1 MMDRRRFKRMMLILG
16 GDGGAGY
23 QSLVSPGL
31 LSAPLALTRTQASG
45 AVSTARSADGVAYA
59 QFAADTPRFNG
70 VSQRLVIEGQRTNS
84 IRNPRGEGGSAPS
97 TLPTNWAVETAA
109 GLTTEFLSSQVI
121 NGVDTVTLRISG
133 TASGTSYSLLFESPT
148 QIVAAALQAWAA
160 SLHAR
165 LDAAPVPPT
174 SHQLRIVPRTAAGA
188 GIAGGI
194 TSQTLALTGTL
205 ARYTHATSSIG
216 SSVSTARV
224 TADYRAALTSGVA
237 YDWTLTL
244 GWPQIE
250 LAASSASTVLP
261 PVGTPGASTRGADLV
276 TAALASLGIG
286 ANGAC
291 TLLWSGVLPSAVATT
306 GVIQID
312 DGGNNNRYVVYAVSG
327 GTELRLRRQ
336 IAAAASEVTMG
347 NYTASTPFS
356 LGMAVDG
363 AGNVSALING
373 GAMANR
379 TGGPVAG
386 LTTMRLGGIATIGAE
401 MFGETTNFRV
411 VPRVVSDSEL
421 QQLVM
426 ELPA

>member
-1 MMDRRRFKRMMLILG
+1 MIIGVGLIRG
-16 GDGGAGY
+16 QGRQART
-23 QSLVSPGL
+23 LV
-31 LSAPLALTRTQASG
+31 APNALAPPLTLTRAQAGG

-84 IRNPRGEGGSAPS
+84 NRNPRGEGGSAPS

-194 TSQTLALTGTL
+194 TSQTLTLTGTL

-237 YDWTLTL
+237 YDWTVTL

-250 LAASSASTVLP
+250 LAASPASTVLP

-291 TLLWSGVLPSAVATT
+291 TLLWSGILPSTAASSA
-306 GVIQID
+306 IFQID
-312 DGGNNNRYVVYAVSG
+312 DGGNNNRYVVYAPAA

-336 IAAAASEVTMG
+336 LAGATSEVTMG
-347 NYTASTPFS
+347 NYTANTAFS
-356 LGMAVDG
+356 LGMTIDG

-373 GAMANR
+373 GTLANR
-379 TGGPVAG
+379 TGGPVSG
-386 LTTMRLGGIATIGAE
+386 LTTLRLGGIATLGVE
-401 MFGETTNFRV
+401 MFGETAAFRV
-411 VPRVVSDSEL
+411 SRRAVTDTEL
-421 QQLVM
+421 QNLVAGM
-426 ELPA
+426 PI

>member
-1 MMDRRRFKRMMLILG
+1 MIIGVGLIRG
-16 GDGGAGY
+16 RGRQART
-23 QSLVSPGL
+23 LV
-31 LSAPLALTRTQASG
+31 APNALAPPLTLTRAQAGG

-84 IRNPRGEGGSAPS
+84 IRNPRGEGGSTPS

-237 YDWTLTL
+237 YDWTVTL

-250 LAASSASTVLP
+250 LAASPASTVLS

-276 TAALASLGIG
+276 TATLASLGIG
-286 ANGAC
+286 ANGAG
-291 TLLWSGVLPSAVATT
+291 TYLWSGQIPQAAPT
-306 GVIQID
+306 GVNQMLLQID
-312 DGGNNNRYVVYAVSG
+312 DSSDANRYRIHNVAG
-327 GTELRLRRQ
+327 GLTLVGGRTL
-336 IAAAASEVTMG
+336 ATVGSD
-347 NYTASTPFS
+347 TASLGSMVAGTPFRA
-356 LGMAVDG
+356 GMSIDG
-363 AGNVSALING
+363 AGRAAFSFNG
-373 GAMANR
+373 GTALAV
-379 TGGPVAG
+379 TGGPTSG
-386 LTTMRLGGIATIGAE
+386 LTTLRLGNNAAGTAA
-401 MFGETTNFRV
+401 MFGETTAFRV
-411 VPRVVSDSEL
+411 SRRAVTDTEL
-421 QQLVM
+421 QNLVAGM
-426 ELPA
+426 PI